1 MARKHGEIAVSILGL
16 LADHPDETLTTQQ
29 ISDLTGIH
37 KSSVSRTLTKLTATL
52 QIERVK
58 SGVYRGIDADVLVD
72 LSSERTQE
80 DNEKTIDKLLSLYDR
95 MQAAFTPNILKAL
108 ASGDVMKHRKG
119 LRLLKDM
126 TLSMDRLMHRKAII
140 RRGYD
145 ANPEQARQDAMF
157 RKQQELSPPEE
168 EEEDNRVRAWDP
180 VNKKFLD

>member
-1 MARKHGEIAVSILGL
+1 MARKHGEIAVSILEL
-16 LADHPDETLTTQQ
+16 FADNPGETLTTQQ

-58 SGVYRGIDADVLVD
+58 SGVYRGIDADILVD
-72 LSSERTQE
+72 VSSERTQE
-80 DNEKTIDKLLSLYDR
+80 DNEKTIDRLLSLYDR

-140 RRGYD
+140 SRGYD
-145 ANPEQARQDAMF
+145 ANPEQARQDVMLK
-157 RKQQELSPPEE
+157 KQVDPPEE
-168 EEEDNRVRAWDP
+168 EEPQEVGHWDME
-180 VNKKFLD
+180 KQKMIK

>member
-16 LADHPDETLTTQQ
+16 FADNPDETLTTQQ

-58 SGVYRGIDADVLVD
+58 SGVYRGIDADILVD
-72 LSSERTQE
+72 VSSERTQE
-80 DNEKTIDKLLSLYDR
+80 DNEKTIDMLLSLYDR
-95 MQAAFTPNILKAL
+95 LQAAFTPNLLKAL

-140 RRGYD
+140 SRGYD
-145 ANPEQARQDAMF
+145 ANPEQARQDAMLK
-157 RKQQELSPPEE
+157 RQVDPPEAE
-168 EEEDNRVRAWDP
+168 EPQEVGHWDME
-180 VNKKFLD
+180 KQKMIK